1 MPNLLRVLRL
11 FFLSSLDSLMGPI
24 VNFMIVIPNLPT

>member
-11 FFLSSLDSLMGPI
+11 FFLSSLDSLMGRI
-24 VNFMIVIPNLPT
+24 VNFVLIIPNLPT